1 MQMLI
6 TNLDR
11 LALVLSFLFPKKLMT
26 PDTELRDRQCQDGRT
41 ALLSASLQGHL
52 EALPFLWTFRQQV
65 VIPCYS
71 PCKQNDP
78 LCGQL
83 KYGIRSTTYCFRSQ
97 TVMAHDIMQV
107 GLHGSRSPNCFA
119 LQDCTTLAPRT
130 SAHRK
135 KVYITSIGTYHV
147 PKSWHIDITLT
158 VHTHPIIQCT
168 ILIDFQGIMELF
180 VFSPSLKSD
189 LMSMIGAAVD
199 PEGDGAS
206 PMRPGESLRYQ
217 ILGVPLLGIPQ

>member
-11 LALVLSFLFPKKLMT
+11 LALVLCFLFPKKLTT

-65 VIPCYS
+65 VIRHVILHASKMIRFVDNWSTVYVPRPTAS
-71 PCKQNDP
+71 V
-78 LCGQL
+78 L
-83 KYGIRSTTYCFRSQ
+83 KLQ
-97 TVMAHDIMQV
+97 WHMQV
-107 GLHGSRSPNCFA
+107 GLNGSRSPNCFA
-119 LQDCTTLAPRT
+119 LQDCTSLAPRT

-135 KVYITSIGTYHV
+135 KVYISSIGTYHV

-168 ILIDFQGIMELF
+168 ILIDFQGVMELF
-180 VFSPSLKSD
+180 FFHP
-189 LMSMIGAAVD
+189 AWN
-199 PEGDGAS
+199 
-206 PMRPGESLRYQ
+206 Q
-217 ILGVPLLGIPQ
+217 IWCQW